1 MDVLNWIL
9 DHWTAFAAVA
19 ALLWAFALTANR
31 FLKKEYRITKNLG
44 VPVYFVSHSH
54 QDVAI
59 LIERLTEKGGML
71 SSKQVKSLRP
81 DDLDMIKNG
90 RCLVIVCCN
99 QVKDAGPVGQPPT
112 EAKTGCSKSRRRTS
126 VQQNGANTTKSEV
139 TPQFLSIDLV
149 KKVQDDKATC
159 MSIPVLVYAPDGRF
173 DNEDMKYLS
182 KKQVAISQFPLRLAS
197 DIWAAM
203 CTLPMHKKNTD

>member
-1 MDVLNWIL
+1 MDVLNWIA

-19 ALLWAFALTANR
+19 ALLWAFALTASR

-59 LIERLTEKGGML
+59 LIERLTPKGGML
-71 SSKQVKSLRP
+71 SRKQVKSLLP
-81 DDLDMIKNG
+81 EDLDMIKT
-90 RCLVIVCCN
+90 RQCLVIVYCN
-99 QVKDAGPVGQPPT
+99 QIKDAGPMDSPAT
-112 EAKTGCSKSRRRTS
+112 EPG
-126 VQQNGANTTKSEV
+126 TTKSEAR
-139 TPQFLSIDLV
+139 PQSLSIDLV

-173 DNEDMKYLS
+173 ADEDMKYLS
-182 KKQVAISQFPLRLAS
+182 KKQIAISQFPLRLMS

-203 CTLPMHKKNTD
+203 CTLQMHKKKTI